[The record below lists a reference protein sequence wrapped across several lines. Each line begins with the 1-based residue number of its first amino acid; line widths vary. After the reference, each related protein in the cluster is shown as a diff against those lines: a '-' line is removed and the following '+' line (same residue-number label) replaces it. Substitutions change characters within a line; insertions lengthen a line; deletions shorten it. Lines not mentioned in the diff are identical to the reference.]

1 MGVGSGGRLNPKGST
16 LQNESLASV
25 RSQQIQTVTIAIN
38 VGKMMAI
45 PSGHKSCLFIRT
57 FLDLPTQINARD
69 PISNGHPRSQTFNGN
84 TEHSAAGCDTPLPCT
99 GALSTRMAPRKLLYA
114 NDSSRPASIGNHCEL
129 PTAHA
134 FLRSQFRTRF
144 MQQMKHLRHRNTSP
158 SKKPPNSVCF

>member
-1 MGVGSGGRLNPKGST
+1 MVSGGRLNPRDST
-16 LQNESLASV
+16 LQSESLARV

-57 FLDLPTQINARD
+57 FLDLPPQMNARD

-84 TEHSAAGCDTPLPCT
+84 TNIQLQAVIPP
-99 GALSTRMAPRKLLYA
+99 ALHRCSPTRMAPRKLLYA

-129 PTAHA
+129 PTALA

-144 MQQMKHLRHRNTSP
+144 IQQMKHLRHRNTSAN
-158 SKKPPNSVCF
+158 KKT